1 MKIGTLRLLLLT
13 VLCLAACN
21 ISNGQSATDSS
32 RMKTFGNN
40 SNSNR
45 LLGAGS
51 TLAYPLF
58 SKLFAEYGKE
68 THVMVNYQSIGS
80 ADGVLQFTNKAV
92 DFGDSDLPLTD
103 SQIKKMGTPVLQ
115 IILFQST
122 GAKDSPKNGVI
133 EAVIYKEQNYDGRS
147 LMRAQKLL
155 KMLWWMVHDGQK
167 YCAGFSYTQLSPAA
181 VASAE
186 KALKL
191 ATFNGKPILQ

>member
-1 MKIGTLRLLLLT
+1 MKISNSSLLVLTLFFLVVGNT
-13 VLCLAACN
+13 
-21 ISNGQSATDSS
+21 SKGQSVKDSS

-45 LLGAGS
+45 LLSAGS

-115 IILFQST
+115 IILFQ
-122 GAKDSPKNGVI
+122 
-133 EAVIYKEQNYDGRS
+133 
-147 LMRAQKLL
+147 
-155 KMLWWMVHDGQK
+155 
-167 YCAGFSYTQLSPAA
+167 
-181 VASAE
+181 
-186 KALKL
+186 
-191 ATFNGKPILQ
+191 